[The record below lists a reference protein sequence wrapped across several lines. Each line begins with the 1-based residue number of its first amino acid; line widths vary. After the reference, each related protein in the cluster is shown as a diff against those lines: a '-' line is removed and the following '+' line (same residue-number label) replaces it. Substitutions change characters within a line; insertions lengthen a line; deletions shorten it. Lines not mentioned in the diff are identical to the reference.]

1 MSAVK
6 RRAGILVASLLVVG
20 CSDARDYAQATAV
33 LVDVSATYVDQK
45 PDVVRFV
52 KMGILPD
59 LLPGD
64 SLLLIGI
71 DDLSYEKS
79 NVVAD
84 LKLDMR
90 PSQANAQKQRFASEL
105 DEFAASPERA
115 GYTDIPGAMML
126 AADYLKETG
135 ARHQNI
141 VVFSDLV
148 EDLPNG
154 ASRRF
159 DEREFEN
166 IQVLAMNVKKL
177 AVDNRDPARYR
188 ERLAVWEKRV
198 KDKGASGW
206 QVILTPTTLVD
217 VLNANRS

>member
-1 MSAVK
+1 
-6 RRAGILVASLLVVG
+6 LVVG
-20 CSDARDYAQATAV
+20 CTDARDYAQATAV

-45 PDVVRFV
+45 PDVVRFI

-79 NVVAD
+79 NVVAE
-84 LKLDMR
+84 LELDVR
-90 PSQANAQKQRFASEL
+90 PSRANDQKLRFAHEL
-105 DEFAASPERA
+105 DRFAADHQNA

-135 ARHQNI
+135 ARHRNI

-148 EDLPNG
+148 EDLPDG

-166 IQVLAMNVKKL
+166 IQVMAMNVKKL
-177 AVDNRDPARYR
+177 NSDNRDPASYR

-198 KDKGASGW
+198 KENGASGW